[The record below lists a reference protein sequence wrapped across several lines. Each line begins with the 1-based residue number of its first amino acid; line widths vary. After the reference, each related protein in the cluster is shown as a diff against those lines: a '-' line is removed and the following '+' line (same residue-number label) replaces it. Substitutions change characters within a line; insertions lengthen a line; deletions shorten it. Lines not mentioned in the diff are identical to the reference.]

1 MWVQIDGTAIK
12 RLDDL
17 QNSMFKKLFA
27 VPHSVP
33 TPSLPSELGCLS
45 MEERIDQRKLNLLF
59 HLKNLE
65 TSSLA
70 NGIYNLQRE
79 YNFPGL
85 VEECKVLLS
94 MFNLQNIIDEESRI
108 SKLQWKSIVN

>member
-85 VEECKVLLS
+85 VEECRVLLS
-94 MFNLQNIIDEESRI
+94 KYNLQNIIDEESRI